1 MIFDQCCWH
10 RLVLKY
16 YLSFENYISH
26 TLSFYTSPMS
36 LQNTAAHGSYM
47 VFTRVCVVMLYE
59 QYNSNYQSLTLN
71 HQQHA
76 IPVLSTSLID
86 LNFVYN
92 KNITSTEVAVL

>member
-47 VFTRVCVVMLYE
+47 VFTRVWFVTLYE
-59 QYNSNYQSLTLN
+59 QYNSNYRSLTLN
-71 HQQHA
+71 YQQHA
-76 IPVLSTSLID
+76 VSQVLSSLVD
-86 LNFVYN
+86 LNFIVQ
-92 KNITSTEVAVL
+92 TTVL